1 MLRFYRV
8 HYTRDGGNRS
18 AGFSWHTNR
27 QAAEAA
33 LRADARLD
41 PAEYDARSRDA
52 AQILRVAVTPTRRG
66 ILRALATYASHA
78 EQRIAPARAGLG
90 IPRP

>member
-1 MLRFYRV
+1 MSLRFYRV

-33 LRADARLD
+33 LRADTRLD
-41 PAEYDARSRDA
+41 PAEYDPQQQDT
-52 AQILRVAVTPTRRG
+52 QILRVTIVATRRG
-66 ILRALATYASHA
+66 ILQALSTYASHA
-78 EQRIAPARAGLG
+78 EQRIT
-90 IPRP
+90 PRGRMTPWD